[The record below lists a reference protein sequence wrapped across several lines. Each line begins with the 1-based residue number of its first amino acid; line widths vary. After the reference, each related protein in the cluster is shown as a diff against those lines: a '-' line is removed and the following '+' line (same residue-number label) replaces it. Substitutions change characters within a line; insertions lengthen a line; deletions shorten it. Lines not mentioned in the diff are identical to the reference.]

1 MNNDQKQGNVSFNK
15 FPKNF
20 IDQFLSK
27 PYNTT
32 TEPEVTITNEGKIS
46 INNS

>member
-1 MNNDQKQGNVSFNK
+1 MNNDQIKGNVYFNK
-15 FPKNF
+15 YPKIF

-32 TEPEVTITNEGKIS
+32 TDVEVTNSNEGK
-46 INNS
+46 